1 MKNLIF
7 FLRLSLGWL
16 FIYAGAIKIF
26 DPKWSADFYLKGA
39 QSFSGFYHWLAL
51 PANIGWV
58 NLLNEWGL
66 FLVGLFIMIGLFVRY
81 ASVAGIVIMA
91 LYYFPTLHFPFVG
104 DYSFIIDE
112 HIIYIICFCI
122 LFTAN
127 AGMYKG
133 LDGRKN

>member
-66 FLVGLFIMIGLFVRY
+66 FLVGLFIMIGLFVRH

-91 LYYFPTLHFPFVG
+91 LYYFPTLHFPLLETIRLLLMSTS
-104 DYSFIIDE
+104 Y
-112 HIIYIICFCI
+112 I
-122 LFTAN
+122 LFVFVFCLLQMLACTRA
-127 AGMYKG
+127 
-133 LDGRKN
+133 